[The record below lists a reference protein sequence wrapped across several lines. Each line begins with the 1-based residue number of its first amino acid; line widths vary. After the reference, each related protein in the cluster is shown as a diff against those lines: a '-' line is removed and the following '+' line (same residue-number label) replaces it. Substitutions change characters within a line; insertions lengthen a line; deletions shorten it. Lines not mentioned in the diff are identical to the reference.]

1 LTEFL
6 RWVQTQWDRAS
17 ATALVVVGA
26 IALLLGYGG
35 AAGTPHVAEQIPYF
49 ISGGLVGIFLLGVA
63 GVLWLS
69 ADLRDEYRKLDEL
82 VGVLRED
89 ATAPSPLSATRP
101 SAGAFHS
108 VVTDGAAPAP
118 GGVAAP
124 QAIPPTAGARG
135 RG

>member
-1 LTEFL
+1 M
-6 RWVQTQWDRAS
+6 QTQWDRAT
-17 ATALVVVGA
+17 ATALVIFGA

-49 ISGGLVGIFLLGVA
+49 ISGGLVGIFVLGIA

-89 ATAPSPLSATRP
+89 VAAPSLQSPAGPPVGPL
-101 SAGAFHS
+101 HS
-108 VVTDGAAPAP
+108 VGTEAAAPAP
-118 GGVAAP
+118 AELAAP
-124 QAIPPTAGARG
+124 QTIPGIAGARG